1 MMDFIVLLLAHWIGD
16 YLLQTNNMAL
26 KKHGSLKWLSLHV
39 LVYATVLLI
48 LCNLVFSWQI
58 ALGYA
63 VINSLLH
70 WITDFFTSKLAA
82 QYHSNRRI
90 FYSILGFDQFV
101 HMACLY
107 WSYVN
112 ADILAL

>member
-1 MMDFIVLLLAHWIGD
+1 MDFIVLLLAHWVGD

-26 KKHGSLKWLSLHV
+26 KKHHSLKWLSLHI
-39 LVYATVLLI
+39 LVYTAVLLVF
-48 LCNLVFSWQI
+48 CNLVFSWQI

-63 VINSLLH
+63 VINGLLH
-70 WITDFFTSKLAA
+70 FITDFFTSKLAA
-82 QYHSNRRI
+82 KYHGKRRI

-101 HMACLY
+101 HMVCLY
-107 WSYVN
+107 WAYVN